1 MEMDYEGQQHDIS
14 FSSAWLEGSLNEEQI
29 QGLTPEQLQK

>member
-1 MEMDYEGQQHDIS
+1 MEFEGELHDVT
-14 FSSAWLEGSLNEEQI
+14 FSEAFMHGTLSEEQI